1 MNNEENEIKMEIEW
15 DLYESFPGVM
25 YMLNI
30 KTTGEQHVFSNEK
43 KLVDYIKLNEL
54 KEEDYEAFTELM
66 TNPPSEPRP
75 LKIDWNLW
83 NKLIK

>member
-1 MNNEENEIKMEIEW
+1 MNNKENEMEIDW

-30 KTTGEQHVFSNEK
+30 KTIGEQRIFSSEK
-43 KLVDYIKLNEL
+43 ELANYIKSNGL

-66 TNPPSEPRP
+66 TTQPSEPRP
-75 LKIDWNLW
+75 LEIDWNLW
-83 NKLIK
+83 NKHE

>member
-1 MNNEENEIKMEIEW
+1 MNNEENEMKMEI
-15 DLYESFPGVM
+15 DLELIEYFPGVM

-30 KTTGEQHVFSNEK
+30 KTTGKQHVFSNEK
-43 KLVDYIKLNEL
+43 KLIDYIKSNGL
-54 KEEDYEAFTELM
+54 KEADYEAFTELM

-83 NKLIK
+83 NKLH